1 MNDLINALMHK
12 YQQQCALKIS
22 YLKLILS
29 GGRLESIMKTL
40 SAQLIFDLVRIL
52 YTSLSSQ
59 SENNMVIYIL
69 AIMSGVLEHATFHP
83 IANHVMITLFFMM
96 NHLDLSKIYM
106 DMLTK
111 FVALNK
117 GV

>member
-1 MNDLINALMHK
+1 
-12 YQQQCALKIS
+12 
-22 YLKLILS
+22 
-29 GGRLESIMKTL
+29 
-40 SAQLIFDLVRIL
+40 
-52 YTSLSSQ
+52 
-59 SENNMVIYIL
+59 MVIYIL

-83 IANHVMITLFFMM
+83 IANHVMITLFFLM